1 MIIHAE
7 TIRVAVQELR
17 RNFMRSLLTTLGIII
32 GVSAVITTVA
42 LGEGAQRAV
51 QERIEAMGT
60 DLLTVYPGQFRR
72 HGVGRG
78 GANLTVDDAPAL
90 ERSSAAVLETVPEIT
105 GSLQVEYGNR
115 NANVTVT
122 ATTANF
128 ARVNNFK
135 IQSGKFFDPSDLQ
148 ARRRVA
154 VIGSA
159 IPTTLGVPA
168 ARLLGAQIRIRG
180 ISFDVIGVL
189 EEKGAQGWSNE
200 DEQVIVPLST
210 GQYRVFGTDLVRRI
224 GVRLAPDAD
233 MEIAMLEIERT
244 LRREH
249 RLRPEAENDFSVFSR
264 TELIGTLEETTQT
277 FTFLVAGIAA
287 VSLLVGGIG
296 IMNIM
301 LVSVT
306 ERTSEIGVRKA
317 IGARRR
323 DILSQFLVEAVAIC
337 VLGGLLGILV
347 GSGGAVILSRFA
359 DWNTVLSPRAVLLAI
374 LFSTGVGLFFGIY
387 PARRAA
393 AMDPIAALRHE

>member
-7 TIRVAVQELR
+7 TIRVALQELR
-17 RNFMRSLLTTLGIII
+17 RNILRSLLTTLGIII

-42 LGEGAQRAV
+42 LGEGAQRSV
-51 QERIEAMGT
+51 QERIQAMGT
-60 DLLTVYPGQFRR
+60 DVLSVYPGQFRR

-78 GANLTVDDAPAL
+78 SANLTVDDAPAL
-90 ERSSAAVLETVPEIT
+90 ERESRAVLETVPEMS
-105 GSLQVEYGNR
+105 GNLQVEYGNR
-115 NANVTVT
+115 NANVNVT
-122 ATTANF
+122 ATTPNY
-128 ARVNNFK
+128 ARVNNFEVR
-135 IQSGKFFDPSDLQ
+135 SGRFFGPADQ
-148 ARRRVA
+148 KGRRRVA

-168 ARLLGAQIRIRG
+168 ARLLGAEIRIRG
-180 ISFDVIGVL
+180 ISFVVIGVL
-189 EEKGAQGWSNE
+189 EEKGAQGWRNE
-200 DEQVIVPLST
+200 DEQVFIPLST
-210 GQYRVFGTDLVRRI
+210 GQYRVFGTELVRRI
-224 GVRLAPDAD
+224 GVRIAPDAD
-233 MEIAMLEIERT
+233 MEIAMMEIERT

-249 RLRPEAENDFSVFSR
+249 RLRPEEENDFSVFNR
-264 TELIGTLEETTQT
+264 TDLIGTLEETTQT

-306 ERTSEIGVRKA
+306 ERTAEIGVRKA

-337 VLGGLLGILV
+337 VLGGALGILA
-347 GSGGAVILSRFA
+347 GSGGAVLLSHFA
-359 DWNTVLSPRAVLLAI
+359 NWNTVLSPRAVLLAI
-374 LFSTGVGLFFGIY
+374 VFSTGVGLFFGIY